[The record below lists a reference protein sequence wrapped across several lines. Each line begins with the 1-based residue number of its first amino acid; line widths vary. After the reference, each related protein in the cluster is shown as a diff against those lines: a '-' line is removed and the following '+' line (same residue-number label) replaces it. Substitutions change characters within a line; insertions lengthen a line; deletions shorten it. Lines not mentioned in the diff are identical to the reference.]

1 MTAQTPQAQQAAA
14 AAPRAAPTSR
24 PVPTQNENDQFAL
37 AQMYNAIPR
46 GYIFAADG
54 SPIDPQ
60 SFSPVQP
67 TPPTW
72 P

>member
-1 MTAQTPQAQQAAA
+1 MTAPAQTTQAAA
-14 AAPRAAPTSR
+14 AAPRSAPTSR
-24 PVPTQNENDQFAL
+24 PTPTQNENDAFAL
-37 AQMYNAIPR
+37 AQMHGTIPR

-60 SFSPVQP
+60 SYSPVQP
-67 TPPTW
+67 TPVTW